1 MADCDR
7 PSGTCYSGGLWLI
20 AKVSQGSLLAS
31 AVPTVRSLQEDL
43 LAMHSEVSDIG
54 VGVRAANTNS
64 LCIQQLTEAGWLQV
78 NYASIE
84 IQLVRTWQFFDQVV
98 PDLLSTAKSTMHD
111 LPELLQIANV
121 NTKKLTL
128 KTT

>member
-1 MADCDR
+1 MVKA
-7 PSGTCYSGGLWLI
+7 
-20 AKVSQGSLLAS
+20 SQGGLLAS
-31 AVPTVRSLQEDL
+31 AVPAVRSLQEDL

-64 LCIQQLTEAGWLQV
+64 LCIQQLTEVGWLQV

-84 IQLVRTWQFFDQVV
+84 IQLVRTWQFFLTEWHQ
-98 PDLLSTAKSTMHD
+98 DLLSTAKLTMHD
-111 LPELLQIANV
+111 LPALMQIANV

-128 KTT
+128 QTT